1 MISIQRILLKRC
13 GRSGPSS
20 LSTTGK
26 SIVRMLPILF
36 ILTFFSTSFAA
47 ALLVSW
53 NANSEADL
61 AGYKLYYGTEQA
73 NYTESVDVGS
83 ATSYIV
89 ENLTEGQT
97 YYFVLTA
104 YDLSGNESAPS
115 DEASATVIGPQTIA
129 TASPQGVTIQW
140 SPIQGA
146 DSYNV
151 YRNRNPYAPAD
162 TLVATVTENSFL
174 DSEHPRTKGIGSY
187 YTVKALAG
195 GSEIYTFNRLGVFNV
210 ALTKGRNLVSL
221 PLIPADSSITSVLGS
236 QLTGSTNSISSD
248 LAMVWNGTEYE
259 AAWLVEGTASPYEGK
274 WVTQSGDRESPLVL
288 TPDMSFWIVIRN
300 NHADSIVM
308 VTGSIHSEPARSM
321 TLARGQ
327 NFLGCPFPT
336 AVPLAESELA
346 ADGVVMGSSF
356 SAGSDQLRKWTG
368 SGWEIAWLVRGTG
381 TEWDGKWMNGAGTGL
396 STMQFEP
403 GKGYLL
409 YIKHDNPNK
418 EWTIPNPDPNL

>member
-1 MISIQRILLKRC
+1 MISIDRILLKRC
-13 GRSGPSS
+13 GQSNISS

-26 SIVRMLPILF
+26 SIIRMLPLFF

-53 NANSEADL
+53 DANSEADL

-73 NYTESVDVGS
+73 NYSELVDVGS
-83 ATSYIV
+83 VNSYIV
-89 ENLTEGQT
+89 QNLTEGQT

-104 YDLSGNESAPS
+104 YDRSGNESAPS
-115 DEASATVIGPQTIA
+115 DEATATVVGPQTLA
-129 TASPQGVTIQW
+129 TASPEGVTITW
-140 SPIQGA
+140 SPIVGA
-146 DSYNV
+146 DSYNI
-151 YRNRNPYAPAD
+151 YKNRNPYAAAD

-174 DSEHPRTKGIGSY
+174 DTEHPRTKGYGSY
-187 YTVKALAG
+187 YTVKAYSAG
-195 GSEIYTFNRLGVFNV
+195 TEIYTFNRLGVYNV
-210 ALTKGRNLVSL
+210 PLDKGRNLISL
-221 PLIPADSSITSVLGS
+221 PLVPADSSITSVLGD

-248 LAMVWNGTEYE
+248 LAMVWNGSEYE

-300 NHADSIVM
+300 NHADSILM
-308 VTGSIHSEPARSM
+308 VTGSISSESARLM
-321 TLARGQ
+321 TLERGQ
-327 NFLGCPFPT
+327 NFLGCPYPV
-336 AVPLAESELA
+336 AVSLEQSELA
-346 ADGVVMGSSF
+346 QDGVVMGSSF

-368 SGWEIAWLVRGTG
+368 SGWDIAWLVSGTG
-381 TEWDGKWMNGAGTGL
+381 TEWDGKWMNGAGTAL

-409 YIKHDNPNK
+409 FIKHDNPNK
-418 EWTIPNPDPNL
+418 EWTFPNPDPNL